1 MRQAFVKTDDAAYS
15 LLDCSMLIQKAV
27 AMEESVMLLEMKQVT
42 KKIFSSVLLDH
53 VDFSMEKGEI
63 HALIGPNGAGRC
75 V

>member
-42 KKIFSSVLLDH
+42 KKIFSSVLL
-53 VDFSMEKGEI
+53 
-63 HALIGPNGAGRC
+63 LN
-75 V
+75 